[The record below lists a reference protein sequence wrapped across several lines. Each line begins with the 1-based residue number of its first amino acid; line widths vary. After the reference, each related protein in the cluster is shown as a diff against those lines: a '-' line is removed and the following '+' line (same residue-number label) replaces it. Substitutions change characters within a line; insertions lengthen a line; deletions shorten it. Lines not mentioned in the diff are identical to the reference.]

1 MALRATV
8 LRLTRYVAKGVPGET
23 VQNARLLAGLG
34 MEGDFHAKDDA
45 STQGGERQLSLLSQ
59 EERRWMVSQVKPGLC
74 FGRYKENILFD
85 TDLSSVI
92 VPGTRLAVGEAVLEI
107 SDSGKSCFAQ
117 CPLFDQEQACI
128 LAGRS
133 LFAKVIRG
141 GLVRTG
147 DCAEVEKDIP

>member
-1 MALRATV
+1 MALRAMV
-8 LRLTRYVAKGVPGET
+8 LRLTRYAAKGVPGEAL
-23 VQNARLLAGLG
+23 QNARLLVGLG

-45 STQGGERQLSLLSQ
+45 GTPAGERQLSLLSQ
-59 EERRWMVSQVKPGLC
+59 EERRWMDSQAKPGLC

-85 TDLSSVI
+85 ADLSPVL

-107 SDSGKSCFAQ
+107 SDSGKHCFAQ

-147 DCAEVEKDIP
+147 DCAEVKRDIP